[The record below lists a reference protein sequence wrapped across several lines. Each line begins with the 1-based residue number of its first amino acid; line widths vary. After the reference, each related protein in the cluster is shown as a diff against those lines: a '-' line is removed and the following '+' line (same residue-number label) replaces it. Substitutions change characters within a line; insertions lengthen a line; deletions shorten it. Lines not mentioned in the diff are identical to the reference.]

1 VVKMLEPSGRLSL
14 SELSWKIRARNSTV
28 TGIIDRMERE
38 SLVVRR
44 RSPDDRRVVHIELTA
59 KGRRLAGEIRIE
71 PMEIFRTVL
80 QELSA
85 EDAADLRRIVTRL
98 ARRVGD
104 LVRDSANGVPEEL
117 VPEAPSK
124 GRVKEKQAR
133 KHERSHEKRS

>member
-1 VVKMLEPSGRLSL
+1 
-14 SELSWKIRARNSTV
+14 
-28 TGIIDRMERE
+28 MERE
-38 SLVVRR
+38 TLVVRR
-44 RSPDDRRVVHIELTA
+44 RSPEDRRVVHIELTA
-59 KGRRLAGEIRIE
+59 KGRKLAGEIRIE

-80 QELSA
+80 QELST

-98 ARRVGD
+98 ARRVGE

-133 KHERSHEKRS
+133 KHERNQEKRS